1 MEQVESQTASPM
13 QHWHIVEE
21 FRRML
26 RDAFADSFRG
36 MILYGSCA
44 RGEQD
49 DESDID
55 ILVLLKD
62 RDAINKARA
71 RISELTV
78 GLSLEHNKLVSAM
91 LMAEREYQ
99 KGRSPFFLNVKR
111 EGILILPEEAFE
123 MKSEID
129 RLMEIAHSSRDAAHD
144 LFENEYYGFAA
155 SRAYYAMFYAAEAVL
170 LSRSLSYS
178 RHSGVISAFGQHFTR
193 EGVLPAELHATLRNA
208 FDMRNLGD
216 YSTEPFPRED
226 AENVLQDMQVFLDAI
241 ESYLK
246 DVMEE

>member
-1 MEQVESQTASPM
+1 
-13 QHWHIVEE
+13 
-21 FRRML
+21 ML
-26 RDAFADSFRG
+26 CDAFADSFKG

-62 RDAINKARA
+62 KDAVDNARA
-71 RISELTV
+71 RISELA
-78 GLSLEHNKLVSAM
+78 GDLFWEHNKLVSAM
-91 LMAEREYQ
+91 PMAELDYQ

-111 EGILILPEEAFE
+111 EGILILPEGAFE

-129 RLMEIAHSSRDAAHD
+129 RLMEIAHSSRDAAHE
-144 LFENEYYGFAA
+144 LFESEYYGFAA
-155 SRAYYAMFYAAEAVL
+155 SRAYYAMFYAAEAAL

-178 RHSGVISAFGQHFTR
+178 RHSGVISAFGQHFAR
-193 EGVLPAELHATLRNA
+193 EGILPAELHNTLRHA

-241 ESYLK
+241 EGYLK
-246 DVMEE
+246 DTLKD